1 MTIMAEDLS
10 QTVSTFRLPENYKNE
25 SQNKKSKHVK
35 KEVLVQ

>member
-10 QTVSTFRLPENYKNE
+10 HTVSAFRLPENYKNE
-25 SQNKKSKHVK
+25 PENKKSIHMK